1 MTDASM
7 PDPRRRR
14 AWDDLPWGDV
24 VVSVVIPV
32 YNERD
37 TVEALLRRV
46 DEVGLT
52 TEVIVVD
59 DGSTDG
65 TRDIL
70 PDLGAASI
78 SVPEKVESLA
88 VTADGTVYLATDNDG
103 VDGSYGETVFIRLGS
118 VEEAFGQA

>member
-1 MTDASM
+1 MSEKSM
-7 PDPRRRR
+7 RDPRRRR
-14 AWDDLPWGDV
+14 AWDELPWDDV

-37 TVEALLRRV
+37 TVESLLRRV

-65 TRDIL
+65 TRR
-70 PDLGAASI
+70 AS
-78 SVPEKVESLA
+78 STPWSSTPA
-88 VTADGTVYLATDNDG
+88 
-103 VDGSYGETVFIRLGS
+103 IRGR
-118 VEEAFGQA
+118 GRP